1 MFLKKLLAK
10 FLPVLIYKKLSFI
23 YHVYYKRI
31 VWKSHNKPKG
41 TLIYVG
47 ANIGDSF
54 GKIFFKYDHALSFE
68 PLIEN
73 FNIFKRKFGN
83 FKNVKIINSAVS
95 EYEGTADFHLSNK
108 SNNYASS
115 SLAKFTDKRNEDKPE
130 LKSTQT
136 IKVKTINLE
145 SFCLKNKIDFIDL
158 LVLDTEGYDYTILKS
173 IKSLIESKKI
183 FEIQCESIINKKDN
197 PYKDIK
203 NYEYLIDELLS
214 DKYEKIATGWANL
227 TPGLIEDL
235 PEEYTFKD
243 LIYRVRL

>member
-1 MFLKKLLAK
+1 MLKKLLAK
-10 FLPVLIYKKLSFI
+10 FLPVSIYKKLTFI
-23 YHVYYKRI
+23 YHVYYRRI
-31 VWKSHNKPKG
+31 VWKSFNKPKG

-54 GKIFFKYDHALSFE
+54 GKLFFKYNHSYSFE

-73 FNIFKRKFGN
+73 YIILKRKFGN

-95 EYEGTADFHLSNK
+95 ECEGTADFHLSNK

-115 SLAKFTDKRNEDKPE
+115 SLLKFTDKRNKDRPE

-136 IKVKTINLE
+136 IKVETTNLE
-145 SFCLKNKIDFIDL
+145 SFCLKNKIDYIDL
-158 LVLDTEGYDYTILKS
+158 LVLDTEGYDYSILKS

-183 FEIQCESIINKKDN
+183 REIQCEATINSKDN

-203 NYEYLIDELLS
+203 NYEYLIDELLT

-235 PEEYTFKD
+235 PSEYNFKD
-243 LIYRVRL
+243 LIYRVKT